1 MSCLTLAAAQYPAA
15 AANIACNLE
24 RHLEFVAQAAAQ
36 QVQLLVFP
44 ELSLSGYE
52 LANAAELALT
62 LTLDDP
68 RLLPLSA
75 AAQSRQMTIIVGAP
89 LRSGPALHIAALIF
103 HPNGALT
110 TYTKQHLHGAEQQYF
125 APGDGGSLLEL
136 HHHNIALAICA
147 DTSEPDHASAA
158 ARAGAHIY
166 AAGVL
171 VSEAGYA
178 KDSAALA
185 DYARRY
191 GMLTLMANHAAPT
204 GGWIPAG
211 RSAIW
216 DNTGALLVA
225 APDDASSLIIAD
237 KTSDGWHGRR
247 CRLS

>member
-1 MSCLTLAAAQYPAA
+1 MPRFTLAAAQYPAA
-15 AANIACNLE
+15 AADIACNLE
-24 RHLEFVAQAAAQ
+24 RHLEFIAQAADR

-52 LANAAELALT
+52 LAEAPALA

-68 RLLPLSA
+68 RLQPLSA
-75 AAQSRQMTIIVGAP
+75 AARARQMTIIVGAP

-103 HPNGALT
+103 HPSGALA

-125 APGDGGSLLEL
+125 SPGVGGSLLAM
-136 HHHNIALAICA
+136 HQQRIALAICA
-147 DTSEPDHASAA
+147 DTSQPAHASAA
-158 ARAGAHIY
+158 AQAGAHIY

-171 VSEAGYA
+171 ISEAGYA
-178 KDSAALA
+178 KDSAVLA
-185 DYARRY
+185 GYARRY

-216 DNTGALLVA
+216 DETGERLIA
-225 APDDASSLIIAD
+225 APGDAPGLVIA
-237 KTSDGWHGRR
+237 SRSADGWHGRL

>member
-1 MSCLTLAAAQYPAA
+1 MPCFTLAAAQYPVA

-24 RHLEFVAQAAAQ
+24 RHLEFVAQAAEQ

-52 LANAAELALT
+52 LTDAAELALT
-62 LTLDDP
+62 LGDP
-68 RLLPLSA
+68 RLQPLSA

-89 LRSGPALHIAALIF
+89 LHSGQALHIAALIF
-103 HPNGALT
+103 HPNGTVAA
-110 TYTKQHLHGAEQQYF
+110 YTKQHLHGAEQQF
-125 APGDGGSLLEL
+125 FSPGEGGPLLEL
-136 HHHNIALAICA
+136 HRQHIALAICA
-147 DTSEPDHASAA
+147 DTSEPGHASAA
-158 ARAGAHIY
+158 ARAGAQIY

-171 VSEAGYA
+171 VSETGYA

-191 GMLTLMANHAAPT
+191 GMVTLMANHAAPT

-225 APDDASSLIIAD
+225 APDDAPGLVIAG
-237 KTSDGWHGRR
+237 KTSDGWHGRL

>member
-1 MSCLTLAAAQYPAA
+1 MSCITLAAAQYPLRRPISPATL
-15 AANIACNLE
+15 NVTLNLLRRQQISRCSCWFSRAVAE
-24 RHLEFVAQAAAQ
+24 RLRAR
-36 QVQLLVFP
+36 LRP
-44 ELSLSGYE
+44 
-52 LANAAELALT
+52 ELALT
-62 LTLDDP
+62 LDDH

-103 HPNGALT
+103 HPNGALA

-125 APGDGGSLLEL
+125 APGEGSSLLEL

-147 DTSEPDHASAA
+147 DTSEPGHASAA

-178 KDSAALA
+178 KDSIALA

-191 GMLTLMANHAAPT
+191 GMVTLMANHAAPT

-216 DNTGALLVA
+216 DNKE
-225 APDDASSLIIAD
+225 SSRLP
-237 KTSDGWHGRR
+237 RR
-247 CRLS
+247 ITPQV

>member
-1 MSCLTLAAAQYPAA
+1 MPCFTLAAAQYPASA
-15 AANIACNLE
+15 ADIASNLE
-24 RHLEFVAQAAAQ
+24 RHLEFIAQAAKQ

-62 LTLDDP
+62 LGDP
-68 RLLPLSA
+68 RLQPLSA

-89 LRSGPALHIAALIF
+89 LHSGQALHIAALIF
-103 HPNGALT
+103 HPNGTVAV
-110 TYTKQHLHGAEQQYF
+110 YTKQHLHGAEQQF
-125 APGDGGSLLEL
+125 FSPGEGGTLLEIQQQ
-136 HHHNIALAICA
+136 HIALAICA
-147 DTSEPDHASAA
+147 DTSEPGHASAA
-158 ARAGAHIY
+158 ARAGAQIY

-191 GMLTLMANHAAPT
+191 GMVTLMANHAAPT

-216 DNTGALLVA
+216 NEAGALLVA
-225 APDDASSLIIAD
+225 APDDAPGLIIAG
-237 KTSDGWHGRR
+237 KTSDGWHGRL

>member
-1 MSCLTLAAAQYPAA
+1 MSCITLAAAQYPLRRPISPATL
-15 AANIACNLE
+15 NVTLNLL
-24 RHLEFVAQAAAQ
+24 RRQ
-36 QVQLLVFP
+36 QISMVQLLVFP

-52 LANAAELALT
+52 LAYAPELALT
-62 LTLDDP
+62 LDDH

-103 HPNGALT
+103 HPNGALA

-125 APGDGGSLLEL
+125 APGEGSSLLEL

-147 DTSEPDHASAA
+147 DTSEPGHASAA

-178 KDSAALA
+178 KDSIALA

-191 GMLTLMANHAAPT
+191 GMVTLMANHAAPT

-216 DNTGALLVA
+216 DNKGELWL
-225 APDDASSLIIAD
+225 P
-237 KTSDGWHGRR
+237 RR
-247 CRLS
+247 ITPQV

>member
-1 MSCLTLAAAQYPAA
+1 MFCPTLAAAQYPTAA
-15 AANIACNLE
+15 ADIACNLE
-24 RHLEFVAQAAAQ
+24 RHLEFVAQAADQ

-52 LANAAELALT
+52 LACAPELALT
-62 LTLDDP
+62 QDDP

-75 AAQSRQMTIIVGAP
+75 AAHARQMTIIVGAP
-89 LRSGPALHIAALIF
+89 LRSGSALHIAALIF

-125 APGDGGSLLEL
+125 SPGNGGSLLEF
-136 HHHNIALAICA
+136 HHHNVALAICA
-147 DTSEPDHASAA
+147 DTSQPDHASAA

-216 DNTGALLVA
+216 NHTGELLVA
-225 APDDASSLIIAD
+225 APDDAPGLIIAD
-237 KTSDGWHGRR
+237 KTSDGWHGRL

>member
-1 MSCLTLAAAQYPAA
+1 MSRFTLAAAQYPAA
-15 AANIACNLE
+15 AADIDSNLE

-36 QVQLLVFP
+36 QAHLLVFP

-52 LANAAELALT
+52 LKRAPELA

-68 RLLPLSA
+68 RLQPLSA
-75 AAQSRQMTIIVGAP
+75 AAYARQMTIIVGAP
-89 LRSGPALHIAALIF
+89 LRSGQALHIAALIF
-103 HPNGALT
+103 HPNGTVAV
-110 TYTKQHLHGAEQQYF
+110 YTKQHLHGAERQLFQ
-125 APGDGGSLLEL
+125 PGNGGRLLEC
-136 HHHNIALAICA
+136 HRHNIALAICA
-147 DTSEPDHASAA
+147 DTSEPVHASAA

-171 VSEAGYA
+171 ISETGYA

-185 DYARRY
+185 GYARRY

-216 DNTGALLVA
+216 DNTGEPLVA
-225 APDDASSLIIAD
+225 APDNAAGLVLAT
-237 KTSDGWHGRR
+237 KTPDGWHGRL

>member
-1 MSCLTLAAAQYPAA
+1 MSCLTLAAAQYPTA

-24 RHLEFVAQAAAQ
+24 RHLEFVAQAADQ

-52 LANAAELALT
+52 LTDAAELALT
-62 LTLDDP
+62 LGDP
-68 RLLPLSA
+68 HLQPLSA

-89 LRSGPALHIAALIF
+89 LRSGTALHIAALIF
-103 HPNGALT
+103 RPNGALSS
-110 TYTKQHLHGAEQQYF
+110 YTKQHLHGAEQQYF
-125 APGDGGSLLEL
+125 SPGEGGSLLEL

-147 DTSEPDHASAA
+147 DTSEPGHASAA
-158 ARAGAHIY
+158 ALAGAHIY

-185 DYARRY
+185 GYARRY
-191 GMLTLMANHAAPT
+191 GMVTLMANHAAPT

-216 DNTGALLVA
+216 DNTGELLVA
-225 APDDASSLIIAD
+225 APDDTPGLIIAD
-237 KTSDGWHGRR
+237 KTSDGWHGRL
-247 CRLS
+247 CQLS

>member
-62 LTLDDP
+62 LDDL

-75 AAQSRQMTIIVGAP
+75 AAQSRQMTIIVGTP

-103 HPNGALT
+103 PPNGALT

-147 DTSEPDHASAA
+147 DTSELDHASAA

>member
-1 MSCLTLAAAQYPAA
+1 MSCLTLAAAQYPLQRPISPATLNVTLNLLRRQQIEGAA
-15 AANIACNLE
+15 AG
-24 RHLEFVAQAAAQ
+24 
-36 QVQLLVFP
+36 FP

-52 LANAAELALT
+52 LANAAELA

-158 ARAGAHIY
+158 ARAGAHLCRRR
-166 AAGVL
+166 AG
-171 VSEAGYA
+171 
-178 KDSAALA
+178 
-185 DYARRY
+185 
-191 GMLTLMANHAAPT
+191 
-204 GGWIPAG
+204 I
-211 RSAIW
+211 
-216 DNTGALLVA
+216 
-225 APDDASSLIIAD
+225 
-237 KTSDGWHGRR
+237 
-247 CRLS
+247 